1 MDYIRH
7 LRSMVGHEKV
17 LMVVAGALVFNEKNQ
32 LLLQLRTD
40 SESWGVPGGFMEL
53 DESVQ
58 DTARREVFEETGL
71 ILKEMELFGIYSGP
85 QKHKVFGNG
94 DQAAIVE
101 ICFSCQSYEGE
112 LVNENKE
119 SLSNRFFDLD
129 DLPDYIFQD
138 HQQVID
144 DVKNQRET
152 PVVG

>member
-40 SESWGVPGGFMEL
+40 SESWGLPGGFMEL

-58 DTARREVFEETGL
+58 ETARREVFEETGL
-71 ILKEMELFGIYSGP
+71 ILNEMELFGIYSGP
-85 QKHKVFGNG
+85 HKHRVFENG

-101 ICFSCQSYEGE
+101 ICFICRSYEGE
-112 LVNENKE
+112 LVKDNEE
-119 SLSNRFFDLD
+119 SYNNHFFGLD
-129 DLPDYIFQD
+129 DLPAYIFQE
-138 HQQVID
+138 HQQAIE
-144 DVKNQRET
+144 DVKNKRDT

>member
-40 SESWGVPGGFMEL
+40 SGSWGVPGGFMEL

-58 DTARREVFEETGL
+58 ETARREVFEETGL
-71 ILKEMELFGIYSGP
+71 ILNEMELYGIYSGP
-85 QKHKVFGNG
+85 HKQKVFGNG

-101 ICFSCQSYEGE
+101 ICFICCSYEGE
-112 LVNENKE
+112 FVKENEE
-119 SLSNRFFDLD
+119 SLSNRFFYLD

-138 HQQVID
+138 HQQVIE
-144 DVKNQRET
+144 DVKNKRGT